1 MDNRNEAADRKRQP
15 EGANPPANKRSK
27 TSETVSADVQR
38 ASNKT
43 AQQPTKIHYTRLR
56 RRMDEEE
63 EEKLAKLGPDPNL
76 CTTKLT
82 DVNVDCL
89 EHIFKNL
96 RLIDLLNVADSNKQ
110 LKPAADL
117 VFASRYGK
125 QWIFIHSR
133 YKSILIERNMC
144 PTTVQIPRS
153 FRLKLLRCFGH
164 LITKLDI
171 THDKHMDA
179 YVNEYCAD
187 SLVEIKFQ
195 RCKAST
201 LDDLRKPFT
210 QVRTLCFDSCKLGS
224 KLSELDKWF
233 PEVRRLEFNH
243 QNESDC
249 NETAVHLPKLRHLSL
264 FLPADEKNH
273 LNKKYFEELLRLNPN
288 IRTLDIGGHFDAK
301 YLQNVSKYLQR
312 LESLKFSSIQHLSD
326 IGNGTVRFPNVKRLH
341 LWGTAL
347 DHSLTNFISQHKK
360 LTKLT
365 FSSIGHC
372 EEGALLKI
380 TSPALVEVDF
390 GNFHF
395 PSDEVASFV
404 AECPSLKKLT
414 VAFGN
419 ENDYEAFQ
427 KWLGNEWREIKKYSY
442 YHICRVTIER

>member
-1 MDNRNEAADRKRQP
+1 
-15 EGANPPANKRSK
+15 
-27 TSETVSADVQR
+27 
-38 ASNKT
+38 
-43 AQQPTKIHYTRLR
+43 
-56 RRMDEEE
+56 MDEEE

-89 EHIFKNL
+89 EPIFKNL
-96 RLIDLLNVADSNKQ
+96 SLIDLLNVSDSNKQ

-133 YKSILIERNMC
+133 YKSILIFGRNMF
-144 PTTVQIPRS
+144 PPTVQIPRS

-187 SLVEIKFQ
+187 SLVEIKFE
-195 RCKAST
+195 RCKTST

-233 PEVRRLEFNH
+233 PKVRRLEFNH

-249 NETAVHLPKLRHLSL
+249 NETAVHLSKLRHLSL

-273 LNKKYFEELLRLNPN
+273 LNKKYFEGLVRLNPN
-288 IRTLDIGGHFDAK
+288 IRTLNIGGHFDAK
-301 YLQNVSKYLQR
+301 YLQNVSTYLQR

-326 IGNGTVRFPNVKRLH
+326 
-341 LWGTAL
+341 
-347 DHSLTNFISQHKK
+347 HSLTDFISQHKK

-365 FSSIGHC
+365 FSSIGHR

-390 GNFHF
+390 GNCRF

-442 YHICRVTIER
+442 YHICKVTIER

>member
-38 ASNKT
+38 ASNKI

-63 EEKLAKLGPDPNL
+63 EEKLAKLGPQPNDG
-76 CTTKLT
+76 TTKLT

-96 RLIDLLNVADSNKQ
+96 SLIDLLNVADSNKQ

-125 QWIFIHSR
+125 QWIFILSR
-133 YKSILIERNMC
+133 YKSILIFERNMY
-144 PTTVQIPRS
+144 PPTVQIPRS

-179 YVNEYCAD
+179 YVNEYCAE

-201 LDDLRKPFT
+201 LDDLKKPFT
-210 QVRTLCFDSCKLGS
+210 QVKTLCFDSCKLGS

-233 PEVRRLEFNH
+233 PKVRRLEFT
-243 QNESDC
+243 DR
-249 NETAVHLPKLRHLSL
+249 NETAVHFPHLQHLTLSL
-264 FLPADEKNH
+264 PIDTNNR
-273 LNKKYFEELLRLNPN
+273 LNNLSELLRLYLNTRSLS
-288 IRTLDIGGHFDAK
+288 IIGYFEFK
-301 YLQNVSKYLQR
+301 YLQSVSEHL
-312 LESLKFSSIQHLSD
+312 QHLERLD
-326 IGNGTVRFPNVKRLH
+326 INPFGYFSNVGNDTVHFPNVKKLKLRDVVRESRLRWATH
-341 LWGTAL
+341 
-347 DHSLTNFISQHKK
+347 
-360 LTKLT
+360 
-365 FSSIGHC
+365 
-372 EEGALLKI
+372 
-380 TSPALVEVDF
+380 
-390 GNFHF
+390 
-395 PSDEVASFV
+395 
-404 AECPSLKKLT
+404 
-414 VAFGN
+414 
-419 ENDYEAFQ
+419 
-427 KWLGNEWREIKKYSY
+427 
-442 YHICRVTIER
+442 